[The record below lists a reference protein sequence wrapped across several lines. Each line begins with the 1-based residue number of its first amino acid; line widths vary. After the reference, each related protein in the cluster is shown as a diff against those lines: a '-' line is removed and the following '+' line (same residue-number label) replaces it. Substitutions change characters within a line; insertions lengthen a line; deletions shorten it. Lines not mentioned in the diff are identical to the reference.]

1 MIRRSI
7 ALVALLGV
15 TAPEPVTADEIRR
28 RALPDFPISSSV
40 EVPGGRT
47 LVFLSGTMPDVADP
61 DAAPG
66 TIERFGDTAKQA
78 AQAHRNAGGRPV
90 YLGRARRITSSRR
103 GTPSLP
109 MAYLTGNGR
118 SR

>member
-15 TAPEPVTADEIRR
+15 TASESVTADEIRR

-47 LVFLSGTMPDVADP
+47 LVFLSGTVPDVADP

-66 TIERFGDTAKQA
+66 H
-78 AQAHRNAGGRPV
+78 HRALRRHRQAGGTGSPERWRPAC
-90 YLGRARRITSSRR
+90 LPGPQIGRASW
-103 GTPSLP
+103 
-109 MAYLTGNGR
+109 
-118 SR
+118 